1 MTNDD
6 IKVFVDELTYQDHY
20 VIYNGQRI
28 FFNGCQC
35 EIDNCGKVISSYF
48 EVYNLDNNTVIFA
61 HIGKSQAECIEAMLD
76 SFRIDGKSF
85 FEAALGMEWIDG

>member
-20 VIYNGQRI
+20 AVYNGQKL

-35 EIDNCGKVISSYF
+35 EFDNCGKVISSHI
-48 EVYNLDNNTVIFA
+48 EVYNLDSNKVIFSYS
-61 HIGKSQAECIEAMLD
+61 GKNQAECIEAMLN
-76 SFRIDGKSF
+76 SFRIGGKSF